1 MRDIVQKIEDLSM
14 AIVMVDLTDLQTLGD
29 LYKKFNEIS
38 TLALNE
44 SQKLAASAATA
55 AGKLIEDMIMG
66 EVPDKQAAY
75 EIVSQIASGIQ
86 AIIVN
91 RMLPKDVRFP
101 AGLGIEDIDGAEPT
115 QKPVAESGGTSQKTP
130 DTVTDV
136 PEISKEQLT
145 TISDPELAAD
155 FVSEARE
162 HLHEADVQLLTLED
176 DPKNKDA
183 LDSVYRA
190 FHTIKGVAGFLSLDE
205 ITKLSH
211 VTEDLLDNARKGDII
226 LAGPAIDVT
235 FEAVDGLKQMIDDVE
250 EALSSGKLVSR
261 NELLSTLLPAIH
273 SVVSGTEEAPP
284 EEEEDA
290 EQPLVL
296 LDPKDTRPEEKEEEE
311 IEVKETEV
319 TTEEQEIQKQGTQAP
334 ILEVPDTTK
343 PATTAARVKETLK
356 IDAERMDMLVDM
368 IGELVIAESMISQDG
383 EILETASPRVSR
395 NLSHLNKITRELQE
409 IGMSMR
415 LMSVRPVFERMAR
428 LVRDL
433 SKKAG
438 KKVHFAMS
446 GEDTEVDKTIV
457 EKISDPLTHMIRN
470 AVDHGIESDPAD
482 RLKANKPETGSV
494 ELRAFHRAGNIYI
507 EIEDD
512 GKGLDKDAIL
522 AKAKERG
529 MIMDG
534 QSMTDQEVFNLIFAP
549 GFSTAKV
556 VTDVSGRGVGMDV
569 VNRNIQALRGQVDI
583 SSVLGKGTTFSLR
596 LPLTLAIIDG
606 IVVQVGMERYII
618 PTLSVVESL
627 RPSESELPT
636 VLNSGEM
643 VSVRGRLLPLFR
655 ISYLFGIDSA
665 EEDPT
670 KALIIIVED
679 SDRQVGLLVDDL
691 IGHQQVVIK
700 SLGGILR
707 NITGVS
713 GGAIMADGRV
723 GLILDVGGIVRLAT
737 GAIDVMAV

>member
-44 SQKLAASAATA
+44 SEELAASAATA

-75 EIVSQIASGIQ
+75 ETISQIASGIQ

-101 AGLGIEDIDGAEPT
+101 VGLGIEDIDGAGPT
-115 QKPVAESGGTSQKTP
+115 QEPVAESGGTSQKTP

-261 NELLSTLLPAIH
+261 NELLSTLLPAIR

-284 EEEEDA
+284 EEEEDS

-296 LDPKDTRPEEKEEEE
+296 LDPKDTRPEEKEEE

-319 TTEEQEIQKQGTQAP
+319 TTEEQEIQKQGTEAP

-383 EILETASPRVSR
+383 EILEMASPRVSR

-438 KKVHFAMS
+438 KKVHFSMS

-529 MIMDG
+529 MIMDS

-627 RPSESELPT
+627 KPSESELPT

-655 ISYLFGIDSA
+655 ISHLFGIDSA

-670 KALIIIVED
+670 KALVVIVED

-700 SLGGILR
+700 SLGGILG